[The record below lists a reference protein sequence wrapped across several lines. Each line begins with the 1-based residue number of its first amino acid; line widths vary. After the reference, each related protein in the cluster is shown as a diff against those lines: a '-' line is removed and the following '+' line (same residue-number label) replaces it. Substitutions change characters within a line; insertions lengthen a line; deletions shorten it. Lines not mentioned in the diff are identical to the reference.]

1 MWEWIAFIG
10 GTATVLLWMS
20 RAQPFPEISAR
31 WAWLMICV
39 AILLAIAT
47 QGTRQTSP
55 DVAPILSASIG
66 GIGVILGI
74 RSTSIQKRDVLVAPF
89 ASLWLTVGTI
99 SLLTTDWNEYDQTEQ
114 IVGFLL
120 ATSTTFLSTFLLWKG
135 LIIGLQ
141 GITWSQAALRQ
152 LERGLVDG
160 DRGAISMFEKSWD
173 SEQNWLDAM
182 SHAALMKLYA
192 HRGNERKAR
201 HHEKRLNRLGGL
213 ESVNKA
219 WLKKIDYSIR
229 KLSPP
234 KDEAE

>member
-74 RSTSIQKRDVLVAPF
+74 CSTSIQKRDVLVAPF

-120 ATSTTFLSTFLLWKG
+120 ATSTTFLSAFLLWKG

>member
-99 SLLTTDWNEYDQTEQ
+99 SLLTTDWNEYNQTEQ

>member
-39 AILLAIAT
+39 ATLLAIAT